1 MADLDITQPNKGLE
15 LKFRTIILTYL
26 LSFRKSILLL
36 FLVYLL
42 NLKKDSEAF
51 QKAQSV
57 TKQHRFNVKSQLKD
71 RKNAEKITDSQQ
83 NDNDSAYEKQLNEY
97 IRVIILLIAMFGG
110 SSVTYCNRCIVTL
123 ETKAMQSHSV

>member
-1 MADLDITQPNKGLE
+1 MADLDVTQPNKGLE

-110 SSVTYCNRCIVTL
+110 KGRLKSLLATL
-123 ETKAMQSHSV
+123 V

>member
-1 MADLDITQPNKGLE
+1 MPEAREFVRTSEIGGLDYISEDAPKPQIDPEDLKAMAGQKVKSKNVWQILTLRSRTKGLE

-36 FLVYLL
+36 FLVYL

-71 RKNAEKITDSQQ
+71 RKNAEKNNGFT
-83 NDNDSAYEKQLNEY
+83 
-97 IRVIILLIAMFGG
+97 
-110 SSVTYCNRCIVTL
+110 
-123 ETKAMQSHSV
+123 TK